1 MYFCFFLF
9 LLQHLPQKIFRPRP
23 SSELHK
29 EFSKNTLKKKFARR
43 FAPREK
49 NGFNG
54 FTKKNSRGAS
64 RRAKT
69 KGFKGFK
76 RRAKTEGLKGFTKL
90 FRAACFNHRF

>member
-1 MYFCFFLF
+1 MYFYIFYFFCCSTS
-9 LLQHLPQKIFRPRP
+9 PKIFFGRDPP
-23 SSELHK
+23 TYTK
-29 EFSKNTLKKKFARR
+29 NFSKNTLKNFFARR